1 MTNPTPAE
9 VPRRLIPFTI
19 DGKPYETDRRT
30 QQAADLLKLADLDPA
45 VFDLAEVPK
54 EGPPRKPFKDDELVT
69 VDKDERFVSVR
80 TSAPV
85 A

>member
-1 MTNPTPAE
+1 MTTPSDAGA
-9 VPRRLIPFTI
+9 PRRLIPFTI
-19 DGKPYETDRRT
+19 DGKPYETDQRSQR
-30 QQAADLLKLADLDPA
+30 ASDLLKLAGLDPA

-54 EGPPRKPFKDDELVT
+54 EGPPRKPFEDDDLVT
-69 VDKDERFVSVR
+69 IDKDEVFVSVR

>member
-1 MTNPTPAE
+1 MPTSTTPE
-9 VPRRLIPFTI
+9 VPRRRIPFTI
-19 DGKPYETDRRT
+19 DGKPYETDQRT
-30 QQAADLLKLADLDPA
+30 QRAEDLLKLAGLDPA

-54 EGPPRKPFKDDELVT
+54 EGPPRKPFKDDEPVT
-69 VDKDERFVSVR
+69 IDKDERFVSIR

>member
-1 MTNPTPAE
+1 MTNPTDAE

-19 DGKPYETDRRT
+19 DGTPYETDQRT
-30 QQAADLLKLADLDPA
+30 QRAGDLLKLAGLDPA

-54 EGPPRKPFKDDELVT
+54 EGPPRKPFKDDEPVT
-69 VDKDERFVSVR
+69 IDKDERFASIR

>member
-1 MTNPTPAE
+1 MSDPVELEA
-9 VPRRLIPFTI
+9 PRHRIPFTI
-19 DGKPYETDRRT
+19 DGKPYETDQRT
-30 QQAADLLKLADLDPA
+30 QRAEDLLKLAGLDPA

-54 EGPPRKPFKDDELVT
+54 KGPPRKPFKDDEPVT
-69 VDKDERFVSVR
+69 IDKDERFVSIR